1 MNLRNNAHI
10 FILVRSRQWLNDT
23 GRAAHTK
30 TEWWLIFTGQAAQ
43 IAPDYSDIENTL
55 KEVADYL
62 HDDKL
67 VADKTDPTYAEA
79 NIIIETY
86 IEMESYLSDYCLE
99 NGITINSLEEL
110 KEKSDK
116 DIDHDYLK
124 ELYDYTV
131 AKISEQE

>member
-1 MNLRNNAHI
+1 
-10 FILVRSRQWLNDT
+10 
-23 GRAAHTK
+23 
-30 TEWWLIFTGQAAQ
+30 
-43 IAPDYSDIENTL
+43 
-55 KEVADYL
+55 
-62 HDDKL
+62 
-67 VADKTDPTYAEA
+67 
-79 NIIIETY
+79 
-86 IEMESYLSDYCLE
+86 MESYLSDYCLE